1 VVELSLLER
10 MVADPL
16 KLYLEETLG
25 IDTWRTEEQSTPAT
39 FSLTLEKRDVRTLT
53 LELLHALLADAGAA
67 TAWIESVRQSGRLP
81 FGPHGDRQLDEIVQ
95 LAHGLCAGLAAMN
108 LSLAE
113 IVTRPINGIDLGGC
127 RLVGHLGDVHPTSR
141 QLVIVTAREAD
152 KDSSGRPLHRAA
164 LQLLVAQAAGLDV
177 THATI
182 ISRRDAWR
190 PGKRKNPTKKE
201 PTPGLMDAWQSRVVR
216 LGDELATQPAAATRL
231 RDIVSLAHEAML
243 AARPTFGKLA
253 TCAPDSRVREFKA
266 YVGEDFYPRTSE
278 SIMFGVSPMFDEVFG
293 QHPERMAFLD
303 AFRQQL
309 QPAYV
314 SIAVGY
320 RLT

>member
-1 VVELSLLER
+1 
-10 MVADPL
+10 
-16 KLYLEETLG
+16 
-25 IDTWRTEEQSTPAT
+25 
-39 FSLTLEKRDVRTLT
+39 
-53 LELLHALLADAGAA
+53 
-67 TAWIESVRQSGRLP
+67 
-81 FGPHGDRQLDEIVQ
+81 
-95 LAHGLCAGLAAMN
+95 
-108 LSLAE
+108 
-113 IVTRPINGIDLGGC
+113 
-127 RLVGHLGDVHPTSR
+127 
-141 QLVIVTAREAD
+141 
-152 KDSSGRPLHRAA
+152 
-164 LQLLVAQAAGLDV
+164 
-177 THATI
+177 
-182 ISRRDAWR
+182 
-190 PGKRKNPTKKE
+190 
-201 PTPGLMDAWQSRVVR
+201 MDAWQSRVVR

-231 RDIVSLAHEAML
+231 RDIVSRAHEAML